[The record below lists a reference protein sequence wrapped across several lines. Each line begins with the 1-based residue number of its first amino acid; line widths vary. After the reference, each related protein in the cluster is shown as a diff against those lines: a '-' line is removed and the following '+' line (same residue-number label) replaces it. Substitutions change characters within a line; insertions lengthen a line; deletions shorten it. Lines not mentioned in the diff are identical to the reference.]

1 MAPGDR
7 AQRGPA
13 RRGGTTV
20 SVDFHFAPTGEIT
33 GMTAMRY
40 RAVNGAGVLT
50 PFEGRYREYARRKGV
65 MIPMSAEVAWL
76 LPEGRVPYWRAH
88 PVDVAYDRAAIAGT
102 AASP

>member
-20 SVDFHFAPTGEIT
+20 SADFHFAPTGEIT

-40 RAVNGAGVLT
+40 RDVNGAGVLT
-50 PFEGRYREYARRKGV
+50 PFEGRYGSTLV
-65 MIPMSAEVAWL
+65 
-76 LPEGRVPYWRAH
+76 GRA
-88 PVDVAYDRAAIAGT
+88 
-102 AASP
+102 